1 MRTTFGICFY
11 CRSSKVDKKGKAPIE
26 VGLTLNGKRV
36 FIGLPR
42 KEIPSVF
49 KKEYSAKRNTPIK
62 EFCTTMEY
70 NINSAI
76 TDIIKQGIPLTTKS
90 LKEYVKT
97 GGIKT
102 YTLGDLF
109 NDYLTYY
116 KKRIGIDLTYGAY
129 RKFELSKELFF
140 SKSGLTE
147 QDEVTALTNIVVL
160 NYCAELK
167 KVYKNA
173 SYASYM
179 AKLKTIVKFAI
190 DNGKLTVNPFST
202 FKIQRDKPN
211 IEVLSEKEIN
221 GIKIGD
227 FGTSLNKVR
236 DCFLFQLYSGL
247 SFIDL
252 EHLRKEDIQENNG
265 VYFIRKNRIKSG
277 VEYTAVLL
285 PGAIELLEKYNYCL
299 PVISNQKTN
308 IYLHQIERVL
318 GLNKS
323 LHSHIARHTYA
334 YLLLNKLGV
343 RAETTARAL
352 GHTSPKTTLRFYAN
366 ISSETTVNEIGAKL
380 GFIG

>member
-1 MRTTFGICFY
+1 MNTFNFQFY
-11 CRSSKVDKKGKAPIE
+11 VRSSKANKSGYAPLEIAFT
-26 VGLTLNGKRV
+26 VNGKRRFV
-36 FIGLPR
+36 NLPYKCLPADFNR
-42 KEIPSVF
+42 KRKPKELLDYIAAMRKRVNEILAEMAS
-49 KKEYSAKRNTPIK
+49 K
-62 EFCTTMEY
+62 
-70 NINSAI
+70 
-76 TDIIKQGIPLTTKS
+76 GIPVTAKTLGDI
-90 LKEYVKT
+90 LKT
-97 GGIKT
+97 GGFKT
-102 YTLGDLF
+102 YTLGNLF

-116 KKRIGIDLTYGAY
+116 KKRVGVDLTHGAY

-285 PGAIELLEKYNYCL
+285 PGAIELLEKYDYCL